1 MKLETPVKPG
11 MDSLHAASRISVE
24 KYSISLCWLS
34 LLVSLVFVLESVRGE
49 WPVFGD
55 ERAGVCSSSASV
67 EGQDRKGSELG
78 RPWVLTPRAWVFH
91 VTLCLIPLYTHGQN
105 NYRNVN
111 LLSNMF
117 CNDKVSPKI
126 SYHKISCLRS
136 PSKRQTKIKV
146 NEWWKKQLGAPTV
159 QDLA

>member
-24 KYSISLCWLS
+24 KNSISLCWLS

-55 ERAGVCSSSASV
+55 EWAGVCSSSASV

-78 RPWVLTPRAWVFH
+78 RPWVLTPRA
-91 VTLCLIPLYTHGQN
+91 
-105 NYRNVN
+105 
-111 LLSNMF
+111 
-117 CNDKVSPKI
+117 
-126 SYHKISCLRS
+126 
-136 PSKRQTKIKV
+136 
-146 NEWWKKQLGAPTV
+146 
-159 QDLA
+159 